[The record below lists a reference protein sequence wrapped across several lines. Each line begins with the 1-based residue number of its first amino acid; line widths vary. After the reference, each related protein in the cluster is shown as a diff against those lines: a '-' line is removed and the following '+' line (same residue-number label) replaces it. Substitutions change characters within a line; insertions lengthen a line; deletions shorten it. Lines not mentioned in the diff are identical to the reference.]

1 MTTSY
6 IDVNAQNA
14 DIKNTETNA
23 SWKYK
28 LKEPIVL
35 PAGSEIAALSSFVN
49 FKGIVGQAIDVKE
62 EIVEEVAMGYFMQDT
77 FYEKPRPEVTNNTD
91 TGTNTCLED
100 AYFRANYQ
108 THSGQ
113 IQPNVNITVDENCGY
128 TENMMPIIGGI
139 RQSLTNTLAVPLTVR
154 IKIVIPK
161 GVYSV
166 QQISELITDQLNGKK
181 IADLDNKSAIES
193 MIETGDYRGIPC
205 NNTMA
210 RVLGFQTVANL
221 NAYLASP
228 SFADK
233 ELAFNSSFFPM
244 AAEFQFGNITDFSTD
259 GRTVN
264 NLVDP
269 PGFLPVC
276 CGVRPSVASGLFQK
290 LKTVAISKTDGTPT
304 FSSTL
309 TEAERPNLT
318 EVGGTSNFS
327 FGCIV
332 NTAAQAGGDAL
343 TALNDTRSYCL
354 FMDRPDPL
362 TNLPFNLY
370 DEGFVVGTTQFRLAF
385 SQQEQLFNISGL
397 SQTRREPTNDNLGNE
412 MPDPSKTVAYE
423 RRTSNNI
430 TRFTVNSGTL
440 SAIQKR
446 EVHSTISKPMTRL
459 GGVYVYNWG
468 VATAKRLRTNFDLA
482 GTTADD
488 YKEFKDFF
496 NTESE
501 ARIAWESTLW
511 FRLGFSYDQLQNAT
525 NWGTS
530 RFFMDT
536 AENNVGFSTD
546 LTLDD
551 GAIPFVSTMF
561 SNQDYTQPEKKSSD
575 GGGPDIPAGQKY
587 SRPNVDNMQTF
598 TTMDVNIPSIMLK
611 NTTTPQNQGDPTVAP
626 PDTTP
631 CVFPYNGSFFTKAV
645 MLPIVTTEI
654 AVEASKLPQLSE
666 DGYLIITSPTFQNN
680 DQISKMSPVCL
691 LDILPLSALSNQ
703 DFVSDKNELV
713 HKLTNEKVIEYI
725 EIRILRPDL
734 SEPLLD
740 ENSSVLLRI
749 TVPEQTVPN
758 LLSAEAINLSENQV
772 IQQLDPKSKSKKK

>member
-1 MTTSY
+1 MTTTY
-6 IDVNAQNA
+6 IDVNAQNS
-14 DIKNTETNA
+14 DVKNKETNA
-23 SWKYK
+23 SWQYK

-35 PAGSEIAALSSFVN
+35 PAGSEIAALTSFVN

-62 EIVEEVAMGYFMQDT
+62 EIIEEVAMGYFMQDT
-77 FYEKPRPEVTNNTD
+77 FYEKPRVAVSSNSD
-91 TGTNTCLED
+91 TGTNSTLED

-113 IQPNVNITVDENCGY
+113 ISANANVTVDENCGY

-139 RQSLTNTLAVPLTVR
+139 RQSLGNTLAVPLTVR

-166 QQISELITDQLNGKK
+166 QQISELITDQMNGNK
-181 IADLDNKSAIES
+181 IFDLDNKSSIS
-193 MIETGDYRGIPC
+193 TMIENGDYRGIPC
-205 NNTMA
+205 NNTMS
-210 RVLGFQTVANL
+210 RTLGFQTEANL
-221 NAYLASP
+221 NTYLAAT
-228 SFADK
+228 SFAAK
-233 ELAFNSSFFPM
+233 ELSFNTDFFPM

-264 NLVDP
+264 GVVDP

-276 CGVRPSVASGLFQK
+276 CGVRPSVASGLFSK
-290 LKTVAISKTDGTPT
+290 LKTVAFSKTDGTPT
-304 FSSTL
+304 YSSTL
-309 TEAERPNLT
+309 SASERPDFS
-318 EVGGTSNFS
+318 EVGGTKDFS

-332 NTAAQAGGDAL
+332 NTAPSAGGDAL
-343 TALNDTRSYCL
+343 TALNDTRQYCL

-370 DEGFVVGTTQFRLAF
+370 DEGFVVGTTQFKVAF
-385 SQQEQLFNISGL
+385 SQEEQLFNITGL

-423 RRTSNNI
+423 RRVSNNI

-440 SAIQKR
+440 SSEETRAI
-446 EVHSTISKPMTRL
+446 HSTLSKPMTRI
-459 GGVYVYNWG
+459 GGTYIFNWG
-468 VATAKRLRTNFDLA
+468 VTTAKRLRTNFDLA

-496 NTESE
+496 NTENE
-501 ARIAWESTLW
+501 AREAWQSTLW
-511 FRLGFSYDQLQNAT
+511 FRLGFSYDQIQNSSS
-525 NWGTS
+525 WGTS

-536 AENNVGFSTD
+536 ADKNPGFTTD
-546 LTLDD
+546 LKLDD
-551 GAIPFVSTMF
+551 GAISFVSTMF
-561 SNQDYTQPEKKSSD
+561 SNQDYTQPTKKASD

-587 SRPNVDNMQTF
+587 SRPDVSNLQVF
-598 TTMDVNIPSIMLK
+598 TTMDVNIPSIQLK
-611 NTTTPQNQGDPTVAP
+611 NTTTPQNQGDPTAAP

-645 MLPIVTTEI
+645 MLPIVTAEI
-654 AVEASKLPQLSE
+654 AVEAAKLPQLSE
-666 DGYLIITSPTFQNN
+666 DGYLIITSPTFQND

-713 HKLTNEKVIEYI
+713 HTLTNEKIIEYV

-734 SEPLLD
+734 TEPILD

-749 TVPEQTVPN
+749 TISTQTVPN
-758 LLSAEAINLSENQV
+758 LLSSASITQGENQV
-772 IQQLDPKSKSKKK
+772 IESVMPQKPKKK

>member
-1 MTTSY
+1 MTTTY

-14 DIKNTETNA
+14 DVKNKETNA
-23 SWKYK
+23 SWVYK

-35 PAGSEIAALSSFVN
+35 PAGSTVAALSSFVN

-62 EIVEEVAMGYFMQDT
+62 EIIEEVALGYFMQDT
-77 FYEKPRPEVTNNTD
+77 FYEKPRPQVTNNAD

-108 THSGQ
+108 TNSGQ
-113 IQPNVNITVDENCGY
+113 VQPNVNVTVDEKCGY

-139 RQSLTNTLAVPLTVR
+139 RQSVTNTLAVPLTVR

-166 QQISELITDQLNGKK
+166 TQISELITDQMNGKK
-181 IADLDNKSAIES
+181 IFDLGNKSSIES
-193 MIETGDYRGIPC
+193 MIESGNYRGIPC
-205 NNTMA
+205 NNTMS
-210 RVLGFQTVANL
+210 RTLGFETAATFSN
-221 NAYLASP
+221 YLSHAT
-228 SFADK
+228 FAEK
-233 ELAFNSSFFPM
+233 EIDFNTDFFPL
-244 AAEFQFGNITDFSTD
+244 APLHQFGNITDFSTD
-259 GRTVN
+259 GRTIN
-264 NLVDP
+264 GTSDP

-290 LKTVAISKTDGTPT
+290 LKTVAFDKTNGTPT

-309 TEAERPNLT
+309 TEAEKPNFT
-318 EVGGTSNFS
+318 QVGGTPNFS

-332 NTAAQAGGDAL
+332 NTAPQAGGGAL
-343 TALNDTRSYCL
+343 TALNDTRAYCL

-362 TNLPFNLY
+362 TNLPFNIY
-370 DEGFVVGTTQFRLAF
+370 DEGFVVGTTQFALQF
-385 SQQEQLFNISGL
+385 SQQEQLFNIQGL

-423 RRTSNNI
+423 RRTSNNV

-440 SAIQKR
+440 TPIQKR
-446 EVHSTISKPMTRL
+446 ELHSTISKPMTRL
-459 GGVYVYNWG
+459 GGTYIYNWG

-482 GTTADD
+482 DTTADD

-496 NTESE
+496 NNENE
-501 ARIAWESTLW
+501 ARLAWEETLW
-511 FRLGFSYDQLQNAT
+511 FRLGFSYDQIQNS
-525 NWGTS
+525 NSWGTS
-530 RFFMDT
+530 RFFMDE
-536 AENNVGFSTD
+536 AETNNGFTTD
-546 LTLDD
+546 LKLDD

-561 SNQDYTQPEKKSSD
+561 SNQDYTQPQKSSSD
-575 GGGPDIPAGQKY
+575 GGGPNIPKGQVY

-598 TTMDVNIPSIMLK
+598 TTMDVNIPSIALK
-611 NTTTPQNQGDPTVAP
+611 NTTTPVNEGDPTAAP

-631 CVFPYNGSFFTKAV
+631 CVFPYNGSFFEKAV
-645 MLPIVTTEI
+645 MLPIVTSEI
-654 AVEASKLPQLSE
+654 AVEAAKLPQLSE

-713 HKLTNEKVIEYI
+713 HTLTNEKIIEYI

-734 SEPLLD
+734 TEPILD
-740 ENSSVLLRI
+740 ENSSVLLRVTI
-749 TVPEQTVPN
+749 PSQPIPN
-758 LLSAEAINLSENQV
+758 LLSTATINQGENQI
-772 IQQLDPKSKSKKK
+772 IQSIEPKKKK